1 MKKIINLNQL
11 SSEEWEREYT
21 SYVDLHPKEDE
32 KLFALKKIVY
42 FLEQNSSD
50 YFISVGTCLGIYRD
64 NKLIEWDDDIDIDI
78 IGSSY
83 EKIIKKLIKFATK
96 NKYPFK
102 QGNNLFHPKINIFI
116 NRVKVS
122 IGKLSIGRFSRQKL
136 FRPKTKIPLK
146 LVQPTKSFQFN
157 NIKLRIPN
165 KTEKYLAHVYGDSWQ
180 TPIRWVDEDQY
191 KKDYERKG
199 KIYTLLDTTQILISK
214 MFL

>member
-11 SSEEWEREYT
+11 SSEEWEKVYT
-21 SYVDLHPKEDE
+21 SYVNLHPTEDE
-32 KLFALKKIVY
+32 KLFALKEIVF
-42 FLEQNSSD
+42 FLEKNSSN

-83 EKIIKKLIKFATK
+83 EKIVKKLIKYAIK
-96 NKYPFK
+96 NKYPYK
-102 QGNNLFHPKINIFI
+102 QGNNIFHPKINIFI

-122 IGKLSIGRFSRQKL
+122 IGKLSIGRFSKKTL

-146 LVQPTKSFQFN
+146 LVQPTKSFQFTD
-157 NIKLRIPN
+157 IKLRIPN
-165 KTEKYLAHVYGDSWQ
+165 KTEKYLAHLYGDSWQ
-180 TPIRWVDEDQY
+180 IPIRWESEDQY

-199 KIYTLLDTTQILISK
+199 KIYTLLDTLQILISK
-214 MFL
+214 IFL